1 MAKNRGNFHIDWV
14 FLLTVL
20 CLIIIGLFT
29 IYSTGY
35 NQKIQQTEKNFYL
48 QLVWFAIGV
57 FFFLLTI
64 STSYHKYVEWAMY
77 LYGIGLVLL
86 LAVLVI
92 GKGIKGG
99 GVRSWLVLGP
109 VNFQPS
115 EIMKLFTIIIM
126 AKFLNVLG
134 SEIKNLRNFFI
145 SFIIVLP
152 PLGLILIQPDFG
164 TALVFAPICLAML
177 FIAGAK
183 VSHIGSLLTL
193 SGLGVGIP
201 LIVAYYKE
209 TGKMTGWFIQILAN
223 NNILITISVV
233 LSIIA
238 LIAFMINFFVRT
250 RVFIKFALAL
260 VIIPIGFSSA
270 VIINSYLKP
279 YQRKRIVIFIDP
291 ERDYYGA
298 GFNII
303 QSKIAIGSGG
313 LTGKGYLKGPQNQLS
328 FLPEKRTD
336 FVFSSFGEEWGF
348 IGSMLLMG
356 LYFLLIYRG
365 VMIIYHARDMLG
377 SLIATGI
384 MGMFVFHIF
393 INIGMATGMMPVTGL
408 PLPFISYG
416 GSSLLTNLIAI
427 GLLFNIEMRRYVH

>member
-1 MAKNRGNFHIDWV
+1 
-14 FLLTVL
+14 
-20 CLIIIGLFT
+20 
-29 IYSTGY
+29 
-35 NQKIQQTEKNFYL
+35 
-48 QLVWFAIGV
+48 
-57 FFFLLTI
+57 
-64 STSYHKYVEWAMY
+64 
-77 LYGIGLVLL
+77 
-86 LAVLVI
+86 
-92 GKGIKGG
+92 
-99 GVRSWLVLGP
+99 
-109 VNFQPS
+109 
-115 EIMKLFTIIIM
+115 
-126 AKFLNVLG
+126 
-134 SEIKNLRNFFI
+134 
-145 SFIIVLP
+145 
-152 PLGLILIQPDFG
+152 
-164 TALVFAPICLAML
+164 
-177 FIAGAK
+177 IAGAK

-209 TGKMTGWFIQILAN
+209 TGKMTGWLIQILAN